1 MIKILGE
8 FVQNQLPDVETER
21 LYLRERK
28 VADAADMF
36 ANASLPEVATNAGFP
51 LMKNVEEEEA
61 FIQGI
66 PLRMVQA
73 GLPGGYGI
81 TLKGENS
88 VIGSVDFNRRH
99 GKLGDIYEVGYVLH
113 PDYWGQ
119 GLVPEAVKA
128 LCYAAFT
135 LIPELY
141 KMEIACHA
149 SNLQSQ
155 AVAKKSG
162 FVLEAR
168 LRGREL
174 LRGQREDELRFGL
187 LRSEWEELI
196 DLNH

>member
-8 FVQNQLPDVETER
+8 FVQNHLPDVETER

-36 ANASLPEVATNAGFP
+36 AYASLPEVATNAGFP
-51 LMKNVEEEEA
+51 LMKKVEEEEA

-81 TLKGENS
+81 TLKGENR

-128 LCYAAFT
+128 LCFVAFT

-141 KMEIACHA
+141 KIEIACHA

>member
-1 MIKILGE
+1 MMKILGE
-8 FVQNQLPDVETER
+8 FVQNQLPDLETER

-36 ANASLPEVATNAGFP
+36 AYASLPEVATNAGFP
-51 LMKNVEEEEA
+51 LMKNIEEEEA

-81 TLKGENS
+81 TLKGENR

-119 GLVPEAVKA
+119 GIVPEAVKA
-128 LCYAAFT
+128 LCFAAFT
-135 LIPELY
+135 FIPELY
-141 KMEIACHA
+141 KIEIACHA
-149 SNLQSQ
+149 SNFQSQ
-155 AVAKKSG
+155 AVAKKAG

-168 LRGREL
+168 LRGRDYVK
-174 LRGQREDELRFGL
+174 GQRQDELRFGL
-187 LRSEWEELI
+187 LRSEWEEI
-196 DLNH
+196 TNLNQ

>member
-1 MIKILGE
+1 MKILGE
-8 FVQNQLPDVETER
+8 FVRNQLPDIETER

-36 ANASLPEVATNAGFP
+36 AYASLPEVATNAGFP

-81 TLKGENS
+81 TLKGENR

-99 GKLGDIYEVGYVLH
+99 GELGDIYEIGYVLH

-119 GLVPEAVKA
+119 GIVPEAVKA
-128 LCYAAFT
+128 LCFVAFSF
-135 LIPELY
+135 IPGLY
-141 KMEIACHA
+141 KIEIACHG

-155 AVAKKSG
+155 AIAKKVG
-162 FVLEAR
+162 FTLEAR
-168 LRGREL
+168 LRGRDHV
-174 LRGQREDELRFGL
+174 RGQRQDELRFGL
-187 LRSEWEELI
+187 LRSEWETIL
-196 DLNH
+196 

>member
-36 ANASLPEVATNAGFP
+36 AYASLPEVATNAGFP
-51 LMKNVEEEEA
+51 IMKKVEEEEA

-81 TLKGENS
+81 TLKGENR

-119 GLVPEAVKA
+119 GLVSEAVKA

-141 KMEIACHA
+141 KIEIACHA

>member
-1 MIKILGE
+1 MMKILGE
-8 FVQNQLPDVETER
+8 FVQNQLPDIETER

-36 ANASLPEVATNAGFP
+36 AYASLPEVATNAGFP

-66 PLRMVQA
+66 PFRMVQA

-81 TLKGENS
+81 TLKGENR

-119 GLVPEAVKA
+119 GIVPEAVKA
-128 LCYAAFT
+128 LCFAAFT
-135 LIPELY
+135 FKPELY
-141 KMEIACHA
+141 KIEIACHA

-155 AVAKKSG
+155 AVAKKAG

-168 LRGREL
+168 LRGREYV
-174 LRGQREDELRFGL
+174 RGQRQDELRFGL
-187 LRSEWEELI
+187 LRSEWEEI
-196 DLNH
+196 TNLNQ